1 MKLYITY
8 IVDRALEE
16 DDLSLAP
23 VWTASQA
30 AAATQ
35 RAAFVRAGIPRA
47 KIATDEVEVPTN
59 RTKLLDFLND
69 HDVRTK
75 P

>member
-8 IVDRALEE
+8 ITDRELEE
-16 DDLSLAP
+16 TNLSLAP
-23 VWTASQA
+23 SWTASQA

-35 RAAFVRAGIPRA
+35 RALFTKAGIPRA
-47 KIATDEVEVPTN
+47 KIATDEVEVPTS
-59 RTKLLDFLND
+59 KAQLLEFLNE
-69 HDVRTK
+69 HKVRTK